1 MNIGPVRIFLILAA
15 IIGALTFSLG
25 FSANPLAN
33 VVLSVSMGFV
43 ASLIICGVL
52 LVDDKPRQIISNSLL
67 ATGVLCF
74 LIPPMLPDPGQ
85 TGWLIMF
92 ALCPILLTLG
102 YRLDQT
108 GRSDERR

>member
-1 MNIGPVRIFLILAA
+1 MSIGPVRIFLILAA

-25 FSANPLAN
+25 FSANPVAN
-33 VVLSVSMGFV
+33 VVLSISMGLV

-52 LVDDKPRQIISNSLL
+52 LVDDKPRQIVSNSLL

-85 TGWLIMF
+85 TGWLIMC
-92 ALCPILLTLG
+92 LLSPILLYLG
-102 YRLDQT
+102 CRLDQT
-108 GRSDERR
+108 GRH

>member
-1 MNIGPVRIFLILAA
+1 MNIGQVGIFLILAA

-25 FSANPLAN
+25 LSENPLAN
-33 VVLSVSMGFV
+33 VVLSISMGLV

-52 LVDDKPRQIISNSLL
+52 LVDDKPRQIVSNSLL

-85 TGWLIMF
+85 TGYLIMF
-92 ALCPILLTLG
+92 AICPILLTLG

-108 GRSDERR
+108 GRDDGRR